1 MSINTRRQSGT
12 ESKELLGSK
21 MIGSHRS
28 PGSLLLPV
36 NGKWVDIDGGR
47 SQIYQSTRLG
57 ARGFSEEKNKGTFSN
72 KAE

>member
-36 NGKWVDIDGGR
+36 NGKWVD
-47 SQIYQSTRLG
+47 
-57 ARGFSEEKNKGTFSN
+57 
-72 KAE
+72 